1 MPTRISAIRPTLAAG
16 WLTPWL
22 LSPAGPAAAQETKD
36 KTDTAPVTIQVS
48 SPRLGRSL
56 YDTPSSLSVVQAD
69 DIASGQPQLQLD
81 EALATVPGLYFQN
94 RYNFAQ
100 NLRLS
105 MRGFGSRAP
114 FGVRGIHLRVDGI
127 PYTLP
132 DGQAQVDAVDLASVE
147 RIEVIRGPA
156 SVQYGN
162 AAGGVVDITTRTG
175 TGQPGSSLR
184 LDAGSDGF
192 YKGQL
197 QGQGESGPVNASAS
211 LSWLDYEGYREQ
223 SEVHK
228 GLFNGRV
235 SYQSPRGRTVTTTL
249 NLLETPQAEDP
260 GGLTVSQA
268 QTDRQQASGAAIALD
283 AGQEV
288 SQQTVGLIYEDPI
301 ALPGKVTLGSF
312 LSRRDFRQQLPFPGP
327 SLIDYERLYYGGYL
341 QYQHSFDVQDRPVQ
355 ISAGTDAARQQD
367 DRSRYRVSFDREI
380 TGQTQQEDQTATS
393 LGVFVQGDVEW
404 SGGLR
409 TSLGLRHDYLKLAID
424 DRWLADGED
433 GSGSRRFHENSGMFG
448 ISYRLAPQR
457 QLYANIGTAFE
468 SPTFTEFARPDGRSG
483 FNPDL
488 EPQETVSQE
497 LGMRGVMAGELE
509 YDVALFS
516 ADVRNEILPFDQDG
530 RTFYQNAG
538 KTDRR
543 GIEVG
548 LGWTPAWAWRV
559 TSALTLAEYQLDS
572 FGDNS
577 GNRMPGL
584 PRQQWVNQLRWRSTD
599 QHYLSLETRY
609 QGKVYAENSNQ
620 TRVND
625 YWLVHLRGGK
635 TFRFGDQQLE
645 LFAGIRNLLDEDYF
659 GNIRINANSDR
670 PDPADRGYFE
680 PAPERHFHAG
690 AKLSF

>member
-1 MPTRISAIRPTLAAG
+1 MLPTGPVTIAI
-16 WLTPWL
+16 WL
-22 LSPAGPAAAQETKD
+22 LTPAGPAIAQQAEAEGGA
-36 KTDTAPVTIQVS
+36 APVTIQVT

-56 YDTPSSLSVVQAD
+56 YDTPSSLSVVQPT
-69 DIASGQPQLQLD
+69 DIADGQPQLQLD
-81 EALATVPGLYFQN
+81 EALGTVPGLYFQN

-132 DGQAQVDAVDLASVE
+132 DGQAQVDAVDLESVE

-162 AAGGVVDITTRTG
+162 AAGGVVDITTQAG

-184 LDAGSDGF
+184 LDGGSDGF
-192 YKGQL
+192 YKGQV
-197 QGQGESGPVNASAS
+197 QGQGESGPFSASAS

-223 SEVHK
+223 SEVNK
-228 GLFNGRV
+228 GLFNGRLR
-235 SYQSPRGRTVTTTL
+235 YESPQGRTVTTTL
-249 NLLETPQAEDP
+249 NLLETPEAEDP
-260 GGLTVSQA
+260 GGLTASQA
-268 QTDRQQASGAAIALD
+268 RADRQQATTAALALD
-283 AGQEV
+283 ASQEV
-288 SQQTVGLIYEDPI
+288 SQQTLGVIYQDPV
-301 ALPGKVTLGSF
+301 ALPGALTLGSF

-341 QYQHSFDVQDRPVQ
+341 QYQQSFEVQGRPVQ

-367 DRSRYRVSFDREI
+367 NRSRFRVSFDREI

-393 LGVFVQGDVEW
+393 LGLFVQGDVEW
-404 SGGLR
+404 FRGLR

-424 DRWLADGED
+424 DRWLDDEAD

-468 SPTFTEFARPDGRSG
+468 SPTFTEFARPDGGSG

-488 EPQETVSQE
+488 EPQETISRE
-497 LGMRGVMAGELE
+497 LGIRGVLAGELD

-516 ADVRNEILPFDQDG
+516 ADVRNEILPFDQQG

-538 KTDRR
+538 RTDRR
-543 GIEVG
+543 GIEIG
-548 LGWTPAWAWRV
+548 LGWTPTWPWRFI
-559 TSALTLAEYQLDS
+559 SALTLAEYQLDS

-584 PRQQWVNQLRWRSTD
+584 PRQQWVNQLRWRSAD

-620 TRVND
+620 TQLND

-635 TFRFGDQQLE
+635 SFRFGNQELE

-659 GNIRINANSDR
+659 SNIRINANSDR
-670 PDPADRGYFE
+670 PDTADRGYFE

-690 AKLSF
+690 AELSF

>member
-1 MPTRISAIRPTLAAG
+1 MLTRTRTSRAASTAL

-22 LSPAGPAAAQETKD
+22 LTTAAQVPAQDNEDETG
-36 KTDTAPVTIQVS
+36 ASPVTIQVT

-56 YDTPSSLSVVQAD
+56 YDTPSSLSVVQPD
-69 DIASGQPQLQLD
+69 DIAGGQPQLQLD

-132 DGQAQVDAVDLASVE
+132 DGQAQVDAVDLESVE

-175 TGQPGSSLR
+175 AGRPGSSLR
-184 LDAGSDGF
+184 LDGGSDGF
-192 YKGQL
+192 YKGQV
-197 QGQGESGPVNASAS
+197 QGQGESGPVSASAS

-223 SEVHK
+223 SEVNK

-235 SYQSPRGRTVTTTL
+235 RYEGLRGRTVTTTL

-260 GGLTVSQA
+260 GGLTASQVRN
-268 QTDRQQASGAAIALD
+268 DRQQATNAAVALD

-288 SQQTVGLIYEDPI
+288 SQQTLGVIYRDPDI
-301 ALPGKVTLGSF
+301 FPGELTLGSF

-341 QYQHSFDVQDRPVQ
+341 QYQQSFDLHGRPVQ

-380 TGQTQQEDQTATS
+380 TGQTQQEDQVATS

-424 DRWLADGED
+424 DRWLSDGED

-488 EPQETVSQE
+488 EPQQTVSRE
-497 LGMRGVMAGELE
+497 LGMRGVLAGELD

-543 GIEVG
+543 GIEIG

-584 PRQQWVNQLRWRSTD
+584 PRQQWVNQLRWRNPD
-599 QHYLSLETRY
+599 QLYLSLETRY

-620 TRVND
+620 TRVKD

-635 TFRFGDQQLE
+635 AFRFGDRQLE

-659 GNIRINANSDR
+659 SNIRINANSDR
-670 PDPADRGYFE
+670 PDPDNRGYFE

-690 AKLSF
+690 AELSF